1 MEKPAFWNHN
11 AAYYPWIRKQLD
23 RQGARKVL
31 DVGCGEGSLAR
42 YLAAPGRRI
51 RGIDP
56 SDAVIA
62 SAVEKTGDEADVSFR
77 CAAFE
82 AFEAPPCSLDAVIFA
97 ACLHHMEGEAAIRKA
112 KELLRPGGLLLAVG
126 LASPSGP
133 GDRAL
138 EALRVLP
145 AKLGTRLHRAQSSED
160 LRLPTSYSFPQMAE
174 VRSLVRRELPG
185 AKLRQGL
192 YYRWL
197 LRWVK

>member
-56 SDAVIA
+56 SDAAIA
-62 SAVEKTGDEADVSFR
+62 SAWEKTGDEADVSFR

-97 ACLHHMEGEAAIRKA
+97 ASLHHMEGEAAIRKA
-112 KELLRPGGLLLAVG
+112 FRSSV
-126 LASPSGP
+126 
-133 GDRAL
+133 
-138 EALRVLP
+138 
-145 AKLGTRLHRAQSSED
+145 KL
-160 LRLPTSYSFPQMAE
+160 
-174 VRSLVRRELPG
+174 
-185 AKLRQGL
+185 
-192 YYRWL
+192 
-197 LRWVK
+197 